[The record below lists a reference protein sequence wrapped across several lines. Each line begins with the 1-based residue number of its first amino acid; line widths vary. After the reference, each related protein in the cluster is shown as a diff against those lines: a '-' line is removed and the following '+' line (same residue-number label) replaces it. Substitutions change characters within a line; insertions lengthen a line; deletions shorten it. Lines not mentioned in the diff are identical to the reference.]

1 MSASSVAPDRDAEG
15 GEGSAWVASV
25 AAQRGGDVDQ
35 TRPAQHA
42 DDQVAQGRHDIGSG
56 AGAELGGV
64 LGERG
69 VAEVV
74 QRLDRPVP
82 AQRVGEP
89 GGAGQGGGP
98 AS

>member
-1 MSASSVAPDRDAEG
+1 MPDSCHPRATRGRLRSIRER
-15 GEGSAWVASV
+15 
-25 AAQRGGDVDQ
+25 RGGPHQLVHGGGDGDQ

-42 DDQVAQGRHDIGSG
+42 DDQVAQGRRSG

-64 LGERG
+64 LGEGG

-89 GGAGQGGGP
+89 GGAGQSGGP

>member
-1 MSASSVAPDRDAEG
+1 M
-15 GEGSAWVASV
+15 
-25 AAQRGGDVDQ
+25 AARRGGDVDQ

-42 DDQVAQGRHDIGSG
+42 DDQVAQGDIGSG
-56 AGAELGGV
+56 AGAKLGGV